1 MDFIINI
8 VDEIVASDGLKL
20 VLAIGVVFAIFVFWR
35 LGMIVKALNKVEDT
49 ARKEIRDATKTA
61 SESKGQID
69 ILKKV
74 VFGNKAE

>member
-8 VDEIVASDGLKL
+8 VDDFGASPGLKV
-20 VLAIGVVFAIFVFWR
+20 VLLMGLAFASFVIWR
-35 LGMIVKALNKVEDT
+35 LGMIVKALNTVETT

-61 SESKGQID
+61 SECKGQID

-74 VFGNKAE
+74 VFKE